1 MRSGAVERTAC
12 VDIRA
17 LPLQLLLRAH
27 PEWKAQPVV
36 VVEINFPLR
45 IPF

>member
-1 MRSGAVERTAC
+1 MDRTAC

-27 PEWKAQPVV
+27 PDWREKPVV
-36 VVEINFPLR
+36 VVDRDKPQGLMY
-45 IPF
+45 